1 MSIRPYRDIVRRKS
15 RRVMVGA
22 VPVGDGAPITVQTM
36 TNTLTADAD
45 ATIAQIKRC
54 EEAGVD
60 IIRVSCPDEDS
71 TRALHKIVKASNVPI
86 VADIHFHYK
95 RALEAADA
103 GAACL
108 RINPGNI
115 GSADRVREVIKAAK
129 DHGVSMRIGVNAGS
143 LEKDLLEKYG
153 EPCPEA
159 MVESALDH
167 ARILQDHDFHNFKI
181 SVKASDVFLAVAAY
195 QQLSEACDYPLHI
208 GITEAGGTRTGTVK
222 SSIGMGSL
230 LWAGIGDTI
239 RVSLSAEPEEEVR
252 VGFEMLKALN
262 LRHRGVNIIS
272 CPSCARQQYDVIKT
286 VEALEKRVAHITT
299 PMTVSVIGC
308 VVNGPGEARETDIGF
323 TGGGNGTHQVY
334 VAGVPHHRLKD
345 QSIVD
350 HLVGLIEKKAAEIE
364 AERHKVAAE

>member
-1 MSIRPYRDIVRRKS
+1 MSVRPYRDID
-15 RRVMVGA
+15 RRVCRQIHVGK
-22 VPVGDGAPITVQTM
+22 VPVGGDAPITVQSM
-36 TNTLTADAD
+36 TNTVTSDVK
-45 ATIAQIKRC
+45 ATIEQVQALER
-54 EEAGVD
+54 AGAD
-60 IIRVSCPDEDS
+60 IVRVSCPDQES
-71 TRALHKIVKASNVPI
+71 ALALKDIVRQVEVPI

-95 RALEAADA
+95 RAIEAAES

-115 GSADRVREVIKAAK
+115 GSAERVREVIKAAK
-129 DHGVSMRIGVNAGS
+129 DHGCSMRIGVNAGS
-143 LEKDLLEKYG
+143 LERDLLEKYG

-159 MVESALDH
+159 MVESALNH
-167 ARILQDHDFHNFKI
+167 AKILEDNDFFAFKI
-181 SVKASDVFLAVAAY
+181 SCKASDVFLAVAAY
-195 QQLSEACDYPLHI
+195 QQLAEACDYPLHI

-239 RVSLSAEPEEEVR
+239 RVSLSAEPEVEVR
-252 VGFEMLKALN
+252 VGFEMLKALG

-272 CPSCARQQYDVIKT
+272 CPSCARQQYDVIRT

-345 QSIVD
+345 ADIVE
-350 HLVGLIEKKAAEIE
+350 HLAELIEKKAA
-364 AERHKVAAE
+364 